1 MKSMTIVV
9 VAIMVCLAAGREVS
23 AQIDE
28 HKFEVGG
35 FFTNIT
41 LTDFQARTSP
51 GSLTIVDKSVSGIG
65 GRLAYNLTNNVA
77 VDAEASFFPRNHL
90 FNGELG
96 QKTQAFIGLK
106 AGWRNKRVGAFA
118 KARPGV
124 MWFGEFPARGSCTS
138 TSFGSVCGV
147 SHEKDFAMDLGA
159 VFELYPAE
167 RALVRLDIGD
177 TIIRYQEQPSGPG
190 FVGLPAATKNNLQVS
205 IGFGWRF

>member
-1 MKSMTIVV
+1 MKSTSIVI
-9 VAIMVCLAAGREVS
+9 VAVLLCLCAGCEVS

-51 GSLTIVDKSVSGIG
+51 GSLSADKSVSGIG
-65 GRLAYNLTNNVA
+65 GRLAYNLTNHVA
-77 VDAEASFFPRNHL
+77 IDSEASFFPRTHF
-90 FNGELG
+90 FNGEFG

-124 MWFGEFPARGSCTS
+124 MWFGEFSSRGSCS
-138 TSFGSVCGV
+138 SSSFGSTCGV

-159 VFELYPAE
+159 VFEFYPAE

-177 TIIRYQEQPSGPG
+177 TIIRYQAHPPG
-190 FVGLPAATKNNLQVS
+190 LGFAGLPAATKNNLQVS